1 MNWLVD
7 AQLPSRLA
15 QRLRERGEDAIHT
28 LDLPDGNRTT
38 DAVILAVA
46 ARDDRVVMT
55 KDADFVA
62 SFHLLLVATGNIA
75 NRALEALFL
84 AALPDLLDAFAGRRL
99 VELHAARD
107 ATAAL
112 LVIHSLLKNLLAPV
126 TCLTAECQ
134 SRKGG
139 G

>member
-7 AQLPSRLA
+7 AQLPARLA

-46 ARDDRVVMT
+46 ARDDRIVVT
-55 KDADFVA
+55 KDADFVV
-62 SFHLLLVATGNIA
+62 SFRLLGQPRRLLLVATGNIA

-84 AALPDLLDAFAGRRL
+84 AALPALLDAFAGWRL
-99 VELHAARD
+99 VELHTARD
-107 ATAAL
+107 ATTAL
-112 LVIHSLLKNLLAPV
+112 LVIHP
-126 TCLTAECQ
+126 
-134 SRKGG
+134 
-139 G
+139 

>member
-1 MNWLVD
+1 MNWLID
-7 AQLPSRLA
+7 AQLPARLA
-15 QRLRERGEDAIHT
+15 QRLRERGEDAIHM

-46 ARDDRVVMT
+46 ARHDCIVVT

-62 SFHLLLVATGNIA
+62 SFRLLGQPRRLLLVATGNIA

-84 AALPDLLDAFAGRRL
+84 AVLPDFLDAFAGRRL
-99 VELHAARD
+99 VELHAVRD

-112 LVIHSLLKNLLAPV
+112 LVIHP
-126 TCLTAECQ
+126 
-134 SRKGG
+134 
-139 G
+139 